1 MVADDELDNFM
12 PTFKYYKQ
20 RLNPPS
26 FENVIDF
33 ASQNC
38 KHPYSFIDPP
48 ENKQNLGLKCDSQWK
63 LFQVKDVP
71 GLFVIPNPF
80 TDDGQVQWAS
90 RCLGSYACQP
100 NKTNLDAFEKQY
112 SSDRSLW
119 NETCEQVG
127 GELKK
132 NGKSSHKKDATSS
145 FKQTPVWKLRWATLG
160 YHHNWNTKVYGENDR
175 TAFPQELYQLSQ
187 VIAGC
192 LGYNDYNAQAAIV
205 NFYHVGS
212 TLSAHTDE
220 SEHNLDHPLI
230 SVSFGLPAV
239 FLIGGRTKQTAP
251 TALLIR
257 SGDVVVMTSQS
268 RLAYH
273 AVPRILHPDET
284 PRHKEPESP
293 ETDPTSEIREAA
305 VTSENQERLVRSYL
319 STSRINMNVR
329 QLR

>member
-48 ENKQNLGLKCDSQWK
+48 ENKQNLGLKCDKQWK

-80 TDDGQVQWAS
+80 TDDGQVKWAS

-119 NETCEQVG
+119 DETCEQVG

-132 NGKSSHKKDATSS
+132 NGKSSHKKGLLVV
-145 FKQTPVWKLRWATLG
+145 FLLVKLNL
-160 YHHNWNTKVYGENDR
+160 NC
-175 TAFPQELYQLSQ
+175 F
-187 VIAGC
+187 
-192 LGYNDYNAQAAIV
+192 V
-205 NFYHVGS
+205 NFVFEALKLFLYIFYGYKFKCMK
-212 TLSAHTDE
+212 
-220 SEHNLDHPLI
+220 
-230 SVSFGLPAV
+230 VSL
-239 FLIGGRTKQTAP
+239 
-251 TALLIR
+251 
-257 SGDVVVMTSQS
+257 
-268 RLAYH
+268 
-273 AVPRILHPDET
+273 
-284 PRHKEPESP
+284 
-293 ETDPTSEIREAA
+293 
-305 VTSENQERLVRSYL
+305 N
-319 STSRINMNVR
+319 
-329 QLR
+329 